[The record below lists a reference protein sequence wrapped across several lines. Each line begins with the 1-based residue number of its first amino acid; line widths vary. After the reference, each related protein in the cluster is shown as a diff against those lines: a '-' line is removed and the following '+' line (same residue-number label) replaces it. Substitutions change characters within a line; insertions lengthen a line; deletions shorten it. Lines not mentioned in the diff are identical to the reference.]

1 MRAIAFVALVSLTGC
16 AGAELAFSEQARQN
30 LVQNFEL
37 SVDAQHMITEY
48 AFAASRGDL
57 DISGAV
63 YTPPVGSTPGS
74 LTITGGTFPFG
85 TGDLEIVFTS
95 QGDGAYVDP
104 YVFDLTTATNV
115 AVVADVIFTGTSNIG
130 EPISAYAD
138 FSATT
143 LNNAAQNVQATVDG
157 VFGVDH
163 GDYEFDFTATDVQ
176 FDLDLAAEKV
186 TNVLGN
192 VNGTVDI
199 PDFFYDADFTVEGL
213 GATLDIDIDAVVTS
227 INYTLGLIELQGG

>member
-1 MRAIAFVALVSLTGC
+1 MRAIALAGLFAFAGC
-16 AGAELAFSEQARQN
+16 AGADLAFSAEARQQ

-57 DISGAV
+57 DISGAI
-63 YTPPVGSTPGS
+63 YTPPVGSTPGT
-74 LTITGGTFPFG
+74 LTIPGGTFPFG
-85 TGDLEIVFTS
+85 TGDLEIVFTA
-95 QGDGAYVDP
+95 QGDGVYVDP
-104 YVFDLTTATNV
+104 YVVDLTTATNV

-138 FSATT
+138 FSASTI
-143 LNNAAQNVQATVDG
+143 NNAAQTVQATVDG

-176 FDLDLAAEKV
+176 FDLDLVAEKV
-186 TNVLGN
+186 TNVLGS
-192 VNGTVDI
+192 VEGTVDI

-213 GATLDIDIDAVVTS
+213 GSSLDIDIDAVVTS
-227 INYTLGLIELQGG
+227 ITYTLGLIELQGG